1 MMAARYCAFLAAI
14 AILLTSGVLYHSL
27 AKDSELLDAAA
38 ARVALVPKVIG
49 AWQAQDEATDDRAF
63 EQTGAKGYW
72 TRQYVNQETKASVLV
87 ILMCGRT
94 GKMAVHTPEVCY
106 SGAGYELHDQPAS
119 CAIQNERSSE
129 VAHFWTAQFTK
140 KAGRLRL
147 YWAWNARGSW
157 EASPAPRWQ
166 FRGDPF
172 LYKLYVSRDVSQQ
185 SAVAPEA
192 DVTAEFLRRFVPEL
206 NRTLFPQVVSGE
218 W

>member
-1 MMAARYCAFLAAI
+1 MMSARYCAFLAAV
-14 AILLTSGVLYHSL
+14 AILLTSGIMYHSL
-27 AKDSELLDAAA
+27 AKDSAQLDAAA

-49 AWQAQDEATDDRAF
+49 AWHAHEEATDERAF
-63 EQTGAKGYW
+63 AQTGAKGYW
-72 TRQYVNQETKASVLV
+72 MRQYVNQETKASVLV
-87 ILMCGRT
+87 ILMCGRP

-106 SGAGYELHDQPAS
+106 SGAGYELHDQPAA
-119 CAIQNERSSE
+119 CAIQNEHSSE
-129 VAHFWTAQFTK
+129 AAQFWTAQFTK

-157 EASPAPRWQ
+157 EASAAPRWQ
-166 FRGDPF
+166 FRGEPF

-192 DVTAEFLRRFVPEL
+192 DVAAEFLRRLVPEL

-218 W
+218 

>member
-1 MMAARYCAFLAAI
+1 MMSARYCAFLAAV

-27 AKDSELLDAAA
+27 AKDSAQLDAAA
-38 ARVALVPKVIG
+38 ACVALAPKVIG
-49 AWQAQDEATDDRAF
+49 AWHAHDEATDERAF
-63 EQTGAKGYW
+63 AQTGAKGYW
-72 TRQYVNQETKASVLV
+72 MRQYVNQETKASVLV
-87 ILMCGRT
+87 ILMCGRP

-106 SGAGYELHDQPAS
+106 GGAGYELRDQPAA
-119 CAIQNERSSE
+119 CAVQNEHRTEASQ
-129 VAHFWTAQFTK
+129 FWTAQFTK

-147 YWAWNARGSW
+147 YWAWNARGTW
-157 EASPAPRWQ
+157 EAAAAPRWQ
-166 FRGDPF
+166 FRGEPF

-218 W
+218 